1 MNLSQIDAVIKAYR
15 PTASADDMARLEFFQ
30 GIWQIQQ
37 KHAEAAGAAIDPA
50 TLPTAAELL
59 EWFWA
64 GKPFLHQVPAAV
76 DAKRLCACA
85 SELAAYLVAKGGF
98 SQDASDALKAT
109 KWGDVVGRASLDLA
123 GSDPEG
129 WVEAVANDLMDDL
142 AEAGVEAE
150 CAMERVRLVCMVLSM
165 ALRSQLEPV
174 SASELMS
181 ISRAVEQGLTE
192 HVKPLSCPVCGACAT
207 LAHVGPTHSS
217 KVNSR
222 TLYCGQCGATWDFER
237 VRCACCGTQHQGHL
251 EYLSLEGDEEHRVH
265 VCSECGG
272 YMRTHFT
279 VPESRTAFV
288 PEVEDVMMVRLNAL
302 AESGQLKPTAD
313 AQ

>member
-1 MNLSQIDAVIKAYR
+1 MDLQQINAVIEAYR

-37 KHAEAAGAAIDPA
+37 SHAEKAGAAIDPA
-50 TLPTAAELL
+50 TLPSAAELL
-59 EWFWA
+59 DWFWA
-64 GKPFLHQVPAAV
+64 GKPFLQQVPAAV
-76 DAKRLCACA
+76 DAKRLAACA
-85 SELAAYLVAKGGF
+85 RELASYLVEKGSF
-98 SQDASDALKAT
+98 SQDACEGLKAAR
-109 KWGDVVGRASLDLA
+109 WNDVVERAPLDLA

-129 WVEAVANDLMDDL
+129 YVEAVANDLMDDM
-142 AEAGVEAE
+142 AELDDER
-150 CAMERVRLVCMVLSM
+150 AMERVRLMCMVLSL

-181 ISRAVEQGLTE
+181 ISRAVQQGLTE
-192 HVKPLSCPVCGACAT
+192 HVKPLVCPVCGATAT

-251 EYLSLEGDEEHRVH
+251 EYLSVEGDEEHRVH
-265 VCSECGG
+265 VCAECGG

-288 PEVEDVMMVRLNAL
+288 PEVEDVMMIRLNAL
-302 AESGQLKPTAD
+302 AEAGKLMPSAD
-313 AQ
+313 AE

>member
-1 MNLSQIDAVIKAYR
+1 MDLQRINAVVEAYR

-37 KHAEAAGAAIDPA
+37 SHAEAAGAAVDPA
-50 TLPTAAELL
+50 TLPSAAELL
-59 EWFWA
+59 DWFWA
-64 GKPFLHQVPAAV
+64 CKPFLQQVPAAV
-76 DAKRLCACA
+76 DAKRLAACA
-85 SELAAYLVAKGGF
+85 RELAAYLVEKGNF
-98 SQDASDALKAT
+98 SQDACEGLKAAR
-109 KWGDVVGRASLDLA
+109 WADVVERAPIDLA

-129 WVEAVANDLMDDL
+129 YIEAVANDLMDDL
-142 AEAGVEAE
+142 ADVEPE
-150 CAMERVRLVCMVLSM
+150 RAMERVRLVCMVLSL

-174 SASELMS
+174 AASELMS
-181 ISRAVEQGLTE
+181 ISRAVQQGLTE
-192 HVKPLSCPVCGACAT
+192 HVKPLGCPVCGATAT

-279 VPESRTAFV
+279 APESRTAFV

-302 AESGQLKPTAD
+302 AEAGKLKPAAD
-313 AQ
+313 AE

>member
-1 MNLSQIDAVIKAYR
+1 MDLQQINAVIEAYR
-15 PTASADDMARLEFFQ
+15 PTASSDDMARLEFFQ

-37 KHAEAAGAAIDPA
+37 SHAEKAGAAIDPA
-50 TLPTAAELL
+50 TLPSAAELL
-59 EWFWA
+59 DWFWV
-64 GKPFLHQVPAAV
+64 GKPFLQQVPAAV
-76 DAKRLCACA
+76 DAKRLAACA
-85 SELAAYLVAKGGF
+85 RELASYLVEKGSF
-98 SQDASDALKAT
+98 SQDACEGLKAAR
-109 KWGDVVGRASLDLA
+109 WNDVVERAPLDLA

-129 WVEAVANDLMDDL
+129 YVEAVANDLMDDM
-142 AEAGVEAE
+142 AELDDER
-150 CAMERVRLVCMVLSM
+150 AMERVRLMCMVLSL

-181 ISRAVEQGLTE
+181 ISRAVQQGLTE
-192 HVKPLSCPVCGACAT
+192 HVKPLVCPVCGATAT

-251 EYLSLEGDEEHRVH
+251 EYLSVEGDEEHRVH

-288 PEVEDVMMVRLNAL
+288 PEVEDVMMIRLNAL
-302 AESGQLKPTAD
+302 AEAGKLTPSAD
-313 AQ
+313 AE